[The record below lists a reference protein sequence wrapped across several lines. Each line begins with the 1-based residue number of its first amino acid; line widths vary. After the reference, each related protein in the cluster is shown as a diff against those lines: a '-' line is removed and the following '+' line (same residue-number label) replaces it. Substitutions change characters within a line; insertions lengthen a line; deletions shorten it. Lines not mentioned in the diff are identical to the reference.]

1 MAWRSV
7 ADETLPPPPDPGR
20 AETALPEPPRPRGRY
35 APAVV
40 HGRLVFTAGM
50 TPRRD
55 GELTVTGVIGADLPA
70 ADGWTAARLAA
81 ANALSA
87 AARAAGGLDRIERCL
102 TLTVYIACAPGFTGH
117 SAVADGASAALGE
130 LLGDRGTAARTA
142 IGVAN
147 LPSGAP
153 VEVQLV
159 AAVRAPVVRT
169 PAGGSRSAT

>member
-1 MAWRSV
+1 V
-7 ADETLPPPPDPGR
+7 ADAASMPSPP
-20 AETALPEPPRPRGRY
+20 LPRGHY

-40 HGRLVFTAGM
+40 HGGLVFTAGM

-55 GELTVTGVIGADLPA
+55 GELASRGTVGADLSA
-70 ADGWTAARLAA
+70 AEGRAAARLAA

-102 TLTVYIACAPGFTGH
+102 TLTVYIVCVPGFTEH
-117 SAVADGASAALGE
+117 SAVADGASSALAE
-130 LLGDRGTAARTA
+130 WLDDRGTAARAA
-142 IGVAN
+142 IGVAS

-159 AAVRAPVVRT
+159 AAIRAPAEN
-169 PAGGSRSAT
+169 PAPEIRP